1 MIDERTKAAV
11 QRLTEAERECLKR
24 CLNHQTAKQM
34 ALELGIS
41 PHAVEKRLKMA
52 RAKLGLSSSLEAAKL
67 VDSLEGSGRL
77 VPDLSDLP
85 LNDVG
90 PDKNGSA
97 LAWLTQHRVHVV
109 LGVALVSVL
118 TAAAVTIGLQSSGLV
133 AGQVNPPAEVPSS
146 VSAAPVT
153 QPAPGTESAL
163 RSLVAGLAAGS
174 PDYDKLSP
182 GFARIVR
189 SDLPI
194 THGWFSSL
202 GKLESMTFRGRGAA
216 GDDVYDLVF
225 ANGEVR
231 MSAWVDAEGRMIGGI
246 LRPVRLPER

>member
-1 MIDERTKAAV
+1 M
-11 QRLTEAERECLKR
+11 
-24 CLNHQTAKQM
+24 
-34 ALELGIS
+34 
-41 PHAVEKRLKMA
+41 
-52 RAKLGLSSSLEAAKL
+52 
-67 VDSLEGSGRL
+67 
-77 VPDLSDLP
+77 
-85 LNDVG
+85 
-90 PDKNGSA
+90 
-97 LAWLTQHRVHVV
+97 
-109 LGVALVSVL
+109 
-118 TAAAVTIGLQSSGLV
+118 
-133 AGQVNPPAEVPSS
+133 
-146 VSAAPVT
+146 SAAPVT

-189 SDLPI
+189 SDLPT

-231 MSAWVDAEGRMIGGI
+231 MSAWLDAEGRMMGGI
-246 LRPVRLPER
+246 LRPVTLPER